1 MNKEDKIFID
11 SVFKRLSKIQYS
23 ELKLKFEKE
32 FNEKIE
38 IETKYSNDLNIEGRT
53 ERLEYIKNI
62 NNDQLIEIKSVIDSL
77 KDSNYIF
84 DIKDIDRLNTFTKR
98 INYLLKSTS
107 SANKGMADQMNNVFH
122 GAVNDGEILNIYDFF
137 NECKKSKTWAE
148 FEKNSTLHVNFFED
162 SIKWKL
168 IYVYSNIKNC
178 QDKENFP
185 LYYAAWQIIAEKCFE
200 VKKMDYDSFCDY
212 YRNLNFL
219 DNPKLLQFSCY
230 YYLLRL
236 ALRSDEDY
244 KAFII
249 NKEENIR
256 INILNEIRED
266 EVDELNKFKTEINTK
281 NMLLN
286 HNFFI
291 IEINELSDVFSR
303 IESSTEFNFT
313 LNTNEADTEDVNMK
327 NGNVIIA
334 SISDKIYYKFTII
347 EIRDSQIRLR
357 KEFEIQKTI
366 GYKIGVVGVFKKL
379 TEEDYIQIC
388 SKIFKEYNYNN
399 VNEINNHLTEP
410 ESPYNTFKGSLNQ
423 ILYGPPGTGKTY
435 NSINKALEI
444 IDSKIDLKQKRSII
458 KSEYEKFKKNGQV
471 LFTTFHQSLSYE
483 DFIEGIKPQEPIV
496 GESLKYEI
504 QAGIFKIACARAG
517 FLCQKKYNEINK
529 KEVTIYKFDDLYNAF
544 TEFIQKEIDKGIFP
558 TFTTIT
564 GKSVEIFEI
573 NTQGSIRARA
583 KGSITNK
590 VAPLTQ
596 ENIEK
601 LYNKYN
607 SIDEIEALDVVK
619 ETVGISPRITEF
631 YAVFKGIKE
640 FETIYKAES
649 SIIEEV
655 AYSEISDDN
664 EKIKK
669 FDAGIYNEA
678 IINVGH
684 EAERVVLIIDE
695 INRGN
700 VSQIFG
706 ELITLIEDDK
716 RLGRSESLEAIL
728 AYSKSNFGV
737 PSNLHIVGTMN
748 TADRSVEAL
757 DTALRRRFIFEEMPP
772 RYHLEGLKYK
782 LEGIDGFEILK
793 TINNRIEKLLDKNH
807 QIGHSYFILKD
818 GEKANEKLINSFYKN
833 IIPLLQEYFFGDFG
847 KIGLVLGEGFVRLK
861 TWTDSSILFTNFEH
875 ENREDLIAKETYE
888 IIDYR
893 NLHEEYKIKNIVMT
907 FENAIKLLMNQ
918 SID

>member
-1 MNKEDKIFID
+1 MQKYFKISIDPLVTTFSKIESGRELLFNLKVDYQQTEKINNGDMIIISLNDKVFYNLVVLDKFEDEIRLKKIF
-11 SVFKRLSKIQYS
+11 
-23 ELKLKFEKE
+23 
-32 FNEKIE
+32 E
-38 IETKYSNDLNIEGRT
+38 IEKDLNLNIE
-53 ERLEYIKNI
+53 NI
-62 NNDQLIEIKSVIDSL
+62 GVFELIEKKEFDSICRRLFLQYIDL
-77 KDSNYIF
+77 
-84 DIKDIDRLNTFTKR
+84 
-98 INYLLKSTS
+98 
-107 SANKGMADQMNNVFH
+107 NNV
-122 GAVNDGEILNIYDFF
+122 ADLN
-137 NECKKSKTWAE
+137 E
-148 FEKNSTLHVNFFED
+148 F
-162 SIKWKL
+162 
-168 IYVYSNIKNC
+168 
-178 QDKENFP
+178 
-185 LYYAAWQIIAEKCFE
+185 
-200 VKKMDYDSFCDY
+200 
-212 YRNLNFL
+212 
-219 DNPKLLQFSCY
+219 
-230 YYLLRL
+230 
-236 ALRSDEDY
+236 
-244 KAFII
+244 
-249 NKEENIR
+249 KEENSYYKK
-256 INILNEIRED
+256 N
-266 EVDELNKFKTEINTK
+266 LNK
-281 NMLLN
+281 
-286 HNFFI
+286 
-291 IEINELSDVFSR
+291 
-303 IESSTEFNFT
+303 
-313 LNTNEADTEDVNMK
+313 
-327 NGNVIIA
+327 
-334 SISDKIYYKFTII
+334 
-347 EIRDSQIRLR
+347 
-357 KEFEIQKTI
+357 
-366 GYKIGVVGVFKKL
+366 
-379 TEEDYIQIC
+379 
-388 SKIFKEYNYNN
+388 
-399 VNEINNHLTEP
+399 
-410 ESPYNTFKGSLNQ
+410 SLNQ
-423 ILYGPPGTGKTY
+423 IFYGPPGTGKTY

-444 IDSKIDLKQKRSII
+444 IDSKIDLNQKRSII
-458 KSEYEKFKKNGQV
+458 KSEYEKFKKNGQI

-483 DFIEGIKPQEPIV
+483 DFIEGIKPQEPNV

-517 FLCQKKYNEINK
+517 FLCQKKYNEVNK
-529 KEVTIYKFDDLYNAF
+529 KEVTKYKFDDLYNAF
-544 TEFIQKEIDKGIFP
+544 IDFIQKEIDKGIFP
-558 TFTTIT
+558 IFSTIT

-596 ENIEK
+596 DNIEK
-601 LYNKYN
+601 LYNKFN
-607 SIDEIEALDVVK
+607 SINEIKALDVVK

-640 FETIYKAES
+640 FEKTYKAES

-678 IINVGH
+678 IINVGD

-737 PSNLHIVGTMN
+737 PSNLYIVGTMN

-772 RYHLEGLKYK
+772 RYNLEGLKYK
-782 LEGIDGFEILK
+782 LEGIHGYEILK

-818 GEKANEKLINSFYKN
+818 GENANEKLITSFYKN

-861 TWTDSSILFTNFEH
+861 TITDSSLLFSSFEH
-875 ENREDLIAKETYE
+875 ENREDLIARDTYE

-893 NLHEEYKIKNIVMT
+893 DLKEEYKIQNIVMT